1 MGRDYVSE
9 LLPLTDI
16 LFILQTIY
24 EYGEQRWNDIDREKL
39 KNSEGNLSQC
49 HFVRNRSHRD

>member
-16 LFILQTIY
+16 LFNLQTIY

-49 HFVRNRSHRD
+49 HFVHNRSHRD